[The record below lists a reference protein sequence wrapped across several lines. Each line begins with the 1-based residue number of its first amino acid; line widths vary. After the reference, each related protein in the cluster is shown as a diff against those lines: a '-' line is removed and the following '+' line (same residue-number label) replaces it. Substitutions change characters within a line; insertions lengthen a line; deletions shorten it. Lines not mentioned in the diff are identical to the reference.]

1 MQNAAAS
8 PLLPPAARARVMNL
22 FITDLTHAA
31 SKRHISHKS
40 TVVRASAPPAAATAQ
55 RSALPLPPLTS
66 LPSAPPLLHRNHQAA
81 PNTFFHR
88 AVDCAGFVAGS
99 WQTWQRKRG
108 FPAQRSRMCRN
119 GGCHAASTSPAPLQ
133 ATQPALLF
141 RHLRRTH
148 ERAAVEPSARA
159 FRRRLRRR
167 ACCTRHPPPRCLPAS
182 QRVKTNPHSFFWR
195 ESTWR
200 HHGRVTC
207 RFSAERRADV
217 SIFCSFVA

>member
-40 TVVRASAPPAAATAQ
+40 TVLRASAPPAAAAAQ
-55 RSALPLPPLTS
+55 RSALPFPPLTS
-66 LPSAPPLLHRNHQAA
+66 LTSAPPLPHRNHQAA

-88 AVDCAGFVAGS
+88 AVACAGFVAGS

-119 GGCHAASTSPAPLQ
+119 GGCHAAPPPPPPPCKQRSPLSSFAIFDARTNAPLLSRQPAP
-133 ATQPALLF
+133 F
-141 RHLRRTH
+141 
-148 ERAAVEPSARA
+148 AAVCDEEPAAPAIRHRAVSQLCSA
-159 FRRRLRRR
+159 
-167 ACCTRHPPPRCLPAS
+167 
-182 QRVKTNPHSFFWR
+182 
-195 ESTWR
+195 
-200 HHGRVTC
+200 
-207 RFSAERRADV
+207 
-217 SIFCSFVA
+217 